1 MEDGNQTPKSK
12 RGGARPGAGRKPAG
26 VAPKRKKPKRKFA
39 PLAKAAPVESSPSA
53 PPKPQGFQP
62 GQSGNPGGRP
72 KGYADVRAAAREYT
86 QDAIDRLVF
95 WMNSDNAKASVG
107 AAVAILNRGWGMPQ
121 QNIKTTIRDM
131 RAMTD
136 AELYGFLAGD
146 EQGGGGEGAS
156 ASEGDTRVTH

>member
-1 MEDGNQTPKSK
+1 MDDKPKSK
-12 RGGARPGAGRKPAG
+12 RGGARPGAGRKPKGA
-26 VAPKRKKPKRKFA
+26 VPKRKKPKAKF
-39 PLAKAAPVESSPSA
+39 VA
-53 PPKPQGFQP
+53 PPKPPVENNPVAPKRPPGFQP
-62 GQSGNPGGRP
+62 GVSGNPGGRP
-72 KGYADVRAAAREYT
+72 KGYQDVRAASREYT

-95 WMNSDNAKASVG
+95 WMNSDNPKASVG

-146 EQGGGGEGAS
+146 EQGDRGEGA
-156 ASEGDTRVTH
+156 AAPPGDPRVTH